1 MDQLKK
7 IPFWM
12 FFFLF
17 ALYTGYQV
25 FEFEMT
31 DSGEVAKNN
40 VRVNQEKQ
48 EIAGLKA
55 KLVEGEKFTKTL
67 DVKKDDIRSQVK
79 RLAEYQGVLADSLD
93 VPELIKV
100 LITETKR
107 IQLKVDRNEPGRKG
121 PKENYIE
128 QEFKMM
134 VRGTYVQMV
143 LLAQRISQLQRILRI
158 ESFNFKPVKN
168 AAGRPTGALDA
179 DISIIAYQYAMSNE
193 DSIARPFK

>member
-40 VRVNQEKQ
+40 VRVNQE
-48 EIAGLKA
+48 A

-79 RLAEYQGVLADSLD
+79 KLAEYQGVLADSLD

-107 IQLKVDRNEPGRKG
+107 IQLKVDRIEPGRKG
-121 PKENYIE
+121 PKEYYIE